1 MKDIP
6 ALKLKN
12 KVKLSE
18 FKATKRIKNKKWV
31 SKALLECL
39 TNKDVEGFKEILSAH
54 LELVNKDEFVKKAGI
69 SRKSL
74 IQILSKNGDQTLNHI
89 SKIIFQL
96 SS

>member
-1 MKDIP
+1 MP
-6 ALKLKN
+6 SLKLKN
-12 KVKLSE
+12 KAKVVE
-18 FKATKRIKNKKWV
+18 FKATKRIKNKKQV

-39 TNKDVEGFKEILSAH
+39 THNDTEGFKEILSAH

-69 SRKSL
+69 SKKSL
-74 IQILSKNGDQTLNHI
+74 FQILSKKGNQTLNHI